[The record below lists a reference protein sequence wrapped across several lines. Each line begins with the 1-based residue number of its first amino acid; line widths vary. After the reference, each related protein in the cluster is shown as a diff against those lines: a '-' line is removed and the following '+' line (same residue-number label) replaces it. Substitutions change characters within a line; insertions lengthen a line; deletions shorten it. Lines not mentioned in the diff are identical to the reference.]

1 MTGMQKSAV
10 LSNCTNLLSKTRL
23 VKSVIFL
30 ALLLF
35 SIPHRIDDPEFI
47 DARNFRLGSI
57 GLKETI
63 VQTDL
68 YYFNPNG
75 ISLNLKEVDM
85 DVYLNGRYA
94 GHSFLDTMV
103 HIPSRDTFFVPVSVK
118 VDMKSVFPNALTL
131 LMNDSIELRIEG
143 KLKLGRAGLFINVPV
158 KYRDN
163 VSIR

>member
-1 MTGMQKSAV
+1 MKS
-10 LSNCTNLLSKTRL
+10 L
-23 VKSVIFL
+23 VFV
-30 ALLLF
+30 ACLLF
-35 SIPHRIDDPEFI
+35 SMPYRIDDPEFI
-47 DARNFRLGSI
+47 EARNFRLGSI
-57 GLKETI
+57 GLKEST

-75 ISLNLKEVDM
+75 IILNLKEVDL
-85 DVYLNGRYA
+85 DVYLNGKYA
-94 GHSFLDTMV
+94 GHSLLDTMV
-103 HIPSRDTFFVPVSVK
+103 HIPSRDTFFVPVTVK

-143 KLKLGRAGLFINVPV
+143 KLKLGKAGIFINVPV